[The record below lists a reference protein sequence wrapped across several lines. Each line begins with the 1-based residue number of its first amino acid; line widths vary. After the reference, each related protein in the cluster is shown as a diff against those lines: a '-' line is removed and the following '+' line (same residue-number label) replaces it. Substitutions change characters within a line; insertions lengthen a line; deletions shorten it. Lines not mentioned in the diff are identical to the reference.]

1 MRVGIV
7 GAGLQANRR
16 LAALAPE
23 DRLVALYSQRD
34 RRAEALIERYGGE
47 AVDNWQDLVARKDL
61 DAVIVASP
69 PRSHREIVVAALEAG
84 KHVLCEKPL
93 AASSEEATVMAE
105 AAARRGRILICGFN
119 HRFHPAITAAREL
132 LETGIHGRVL
142 ALDAAYGHGL
152 RGGYAEEWRSDPA
165 QVSGGQLMEQGIHL
179 VDLVEYLVSPVD
191 AVVARLG
198 HHFALPG
205 NLEDD
210 ARLLLAL
217 RSGVTATVHSSL
229 AFWRNRF
236 TFEVTC
242 ERATI
247 RVVGLGGSYGV
258 ETLVVEPRIDG
269 PCRQEITEFRGSDC
283 SWDREWEYFREATAR
298 PQHQESDAGR
308 RALAVVEAAY
318 RSVKHQRWEQVAS

>member
-1 MRVGIV
+1 VRVGIV

-152 RGGYAEEWRSDPA
+152 RGGVCRRVAVRPGAGIWGAVDGAGHPPSGFSR
-165 QVSGGQLMEQGIHL
+165 VSG
-179 VDLVEYLVSPVD
+179 
-191 AVVARLG
+191 VARRRRGCPARPPLRPAG
-198 HHFALPG
+198 H
-205 NLEDD
+205 
-210 ARLLLAL
+210 AL
-217 RSGVTATVHSSL
+217 RMT
-229 AFWRNRF
+229 
-236 TFEVTC
+236 
-242 ERATI
+242 RACCLPCV
-247 RVVGLGGSYGV
+247 RV
-258 ETLVVEPRIDG
+258 
-269 PCRQEITEFRGSDC
+269 
-283 SWDREWEYFREATAR
+283 
-298 PQHQESDAGR
+298 
-308 RALAVVEAAY
+308 
-318 RSVKHQRWEQVAS
+318 